1 MDNKQ
6 KLIEEALDN
15 LCKAT
20 GRDIF
25 VVLPEKQEEVIPY
38 LKAELEKT
46 VAKL

>member
-6 KLIEEALDN
+6 MLIEEALDN

-25 VVLPEKQEEVIPY
+25 IVRPEKEEDVIPY

-46 VAKL
+46 IAKL